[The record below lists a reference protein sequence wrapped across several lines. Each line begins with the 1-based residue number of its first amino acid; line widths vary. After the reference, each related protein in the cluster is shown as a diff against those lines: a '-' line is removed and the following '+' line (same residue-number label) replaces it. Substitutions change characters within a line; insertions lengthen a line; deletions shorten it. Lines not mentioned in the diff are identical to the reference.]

1 MTPIDE
7 VVLVGSQS
15 FAMMNGYRLSK
26 GVFFDAR
33 KTDKGDS
40 TSCAEFSV
48 LKISVHVRR
57 KVSAT
62 VDH

>member
-15 FAMMNGYRLSK
+15 FATMIIDDGYSLSE

-33 KTDKGDS
+33 KT
-40 TSCAEFSV
+40 E
-48 LKISVHVRR
+48 

-62 VDH
+62 DDP

>member
-15 FAMMNGYRLSK
+15 FAMKNGYRLSN

-33 KTDKGDS
+33 KT
-40 TSCAEFSV
+40 E
-48 LKISVHVRR
+48 

-62 VDH
+62 DDH

>member
-7 VVLVGSQS
+7 VVSVGSQS

-33 KTDKGDS
+33 KTDK
-40 TSCAEFSV
+40 
-48 LKISVHVRR
+48 
-57 KVSAT
+57 VSAT
-62 VDH
+62 DDP

>member
-7 VVLVGSQS
+7 VVSVGSQS

-33 KTDKGDS
+33 KT
-40 TSCAEFSV
+40 E
-48 LKISVHVRR
+48 

-62 VDH
+62 DDH